1 VQAHTNLTEIDQG
14 LDLLWRNNID
24 SKKVVLG
31 LGFYGRAFT
40 LQDPNCSK
48 PGCPFSGGAKKGRCT
63 GESGILSNS
72 EIQDVIAQ
80 KKVTPTLVE
89 KDAIKYITWDSDQW
103 VSYDDDETLRM
114 KRDYANEL
122 CLGGTMIWALDL
134 DKPGA
139 DTSVNNLV
147 APRNNLD
154 SKWNTLSSK
163 RAVVRSNAM
172 TLGLF
177 WTSCQPMGGAN
188 PCPTNYRPLVWGHGK
203 VFDADLNHLTGDGCH
218 GKTRCRNKSRLSL
231 INSRW
236 WSEWLSKSTL
246 CCSQYR
252 TRQASVGP
260 RRKVQSMQQQVSAW
274 LGDLDQELP
283 YHRTEARMCK
293 WKIRTSLCIRYD
305 RTEGRRDVLSHL
317 FLSHP
322 LRWLLASS

>member
-1 VQAHTNLTEIDQG
+1 MQAHTNLTEIDQS
-14 LDLLWRNNID
+14 LDLLWRNDIN

-40 LQDPNCSK
+40 LKNPNCNK
-48 PGCPFSGGAKKGRCT
+48 PGCPFSGGAKKGKCT

-80 KKVTPTLVE
+80 KKITPTLVE

-114 KRDYANEL
+114 KKEYANEL
-122 CLGGTMIWALDL
+122 CLGGIMIWALDL

-147 APRNNLD
+147 APRSNLD

-172 TLGLF
+172 ALGLF
-177 WTSCQPMGGAN
+177 WTSCQPLGTPN
-188 PCPTNYRPLVWGHGK
+188 PCPRNYRPIQWGHGK

-218 GKTRCRNKSRLSL
+218 GKSHCWNNSRLL
-231 INSRW
+231 LTNFRW
-236 WSEWLSKSTL
+236 WSERLSKITL
-246 CCSQYR
+246 RC
-252 TRQASVGP
+252 G
-260 RRKVQSMQQQVSAW
+260 
-274 LGDLDQELP
+274 
-283 YHRTEARMCK
+283 
-293 WKIRTSLCIRYD
+293 
-305 RTEGRRDVLSHL
+305 
-317 FLSHP
+317 
-322 LRWLLASS
+322 